1 MERWQLDRHIS
12 LGHLLTTATVAV
24 AIMVWMF
31 KLEGRVSVVESN
43 INHMQATALQA
54 RTQADQQYAEI
65 IRRLERIDDNLNKAR
80 VEVP

>member
-1 MERWQLDRHIS
+1 MDGWQLDRHIS
-12 LGHLLTTATVAV
+12 LGHLLTTITVAGAV
-24 AIMVWMF
+24 MIWMF

-43 INHMQATALQA
+43 INHMQSSALLA